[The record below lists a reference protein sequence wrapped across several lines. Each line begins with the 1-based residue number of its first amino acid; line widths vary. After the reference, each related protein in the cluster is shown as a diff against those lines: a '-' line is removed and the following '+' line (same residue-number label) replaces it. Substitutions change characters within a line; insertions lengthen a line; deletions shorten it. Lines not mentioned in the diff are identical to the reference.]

1 MEAARE
7 YARQD
12 LAQRIQAYSSA
23 SQQAL
28 RRKQRQIFNE
38 AYERLE
44 MTGEDLTQP
53 EKNARRAELLLLLLL
68 LETTRQQVQ
77 EVLNSDVANLVK
89 DYM

>member
-12 LAQRIQAYSSA
+12 LAQRIQAYSTA
-23 SQQAL
+23 AQQES
-28 RRKQRQIFNE
+28 RRRQRERFNE
-38 AYERLE
+38 FYERIE
-44 MTGEDLTQP
+44 MREQDLTQP
-53 EKNARRAELLLLLLL
+53 EKNARRAEL

>member
-7 YARQD
+7 HARQD

-28 RRKQRQIFNE
+28 RRKQRAFTIFNGFQE
-38 AYERLE
+38 LHENIE
-44 MTGEDLTQP
+44 MAGQDLNQ
-53 EKNARRAELLLLLLL
+53 EQKNQRRAEY
-68 LETTRQQVQ
+68 LESVRSQVQ
-77 EVLNSDVANLVK
+77 EVLNSDIANLVQ

>member
-28 RRKQRQIFNE
+28 RREQRQAFNE
-38 AYERLE
+38 FYERIE
-44 MTGEDLTQP
+44 MRGEDLTQ
-53 EKNARRAELLLLLLL
+53 EQKNQRREEY
-68 LETTRQQVQ
+68 LESVREQVQ
-77 EVLNSDVANLVK
+77 KVLHSDIANLVK

>member
-28 RRKQRQIFNE
+28 RRKQRQVFNE

-53 EKNARRAELLLLLLL
+53 EKNARRADYVESV
-68 LETTRQQVQ
+68 RQQVQ
-77 EVLNSDVANLVK
+77 DVLNSDVANLVK
-89 DYM
+89 EYM

>member
-7 YARQD
+7 HARQD

-28 RRKQRQIFNE
+28 RRKQRQAFNE
-38 AYERLE
+38 FYERIE
-44 MTGEDLTQP
+44 MRGQDLTQ
-53 EKNARRAELLLLLLL
+53 EQKNQRRAEY
-68 LETTRQQVQ
+68 LESVRSQVQ
-77 EVLNSDVANLVK
+77 EVLNSDIANLVQ